1 MVFIPDGKLGIVKN
15 AWANNELKPEAGV
28 AYSNYNRIRVSQW
41 GVGETQ
47 GSNGVEFTKAEVNA
61 LPVITEMNGIYTL
74 KTKQ

>member
-1 MVFIPDGKLGIVKN
+1 M
-15 AWANNELKPEAGV
+15 